1 MTESCQRSRELASAY
16 LDNELSATESLAVE
30 RHLHECA
37 DCSREA
43 SALAALSG
51 KIRSQARYHIA
62 SPALADRV
70 RTASAPATL
79 SQPVTKFSKPGF
91 FSRWVPMTGAAAM
104 AILIAG
110 VALWQFAGR
119 NVETRLSQEI
129 LSSHIR
135 STLSQQP
142 FDIASADRHTVK
154 PWFRGKLN
162 FAPPVVDLAAQGF
175 VLQGGRLDFVDGR
188 TVPVIVYG
196 RRKHV
201 VNLYVWPNP
210 GHADQPPKPSSVNGY
225 NLIGWQSDGMRLSA
239 ISDLAAGELAEFARQ
254 FIMKSASEAP
264 NS

>member
-43 SALAALSG
+43 SALAALSE
-51 KIRSQARYHIA
+51 KIKTQARYHAA
-62 SPALADRV
+62 SPALTDRV

-79 SQPVTKFSKPGF
+79 GQPVTKFPNRSF
-91 FSRWVPMTGAAAM
+91 FSGWVPMTGAAAM
-104 AILIAG
+104 AILLAG
-110 VALWQFAGR
+110 VALWQFTGR
-119 NVETRLSQEI
+119 NLETRLSHEI

-162 FAPPVVDLAAQGF
+162 FAPPVIDLSAQGF
-175 VLQGGRLDFVDGR
+175 VLQGGRMDFVDGR

-210 GHADQPPKPSSVNGY
+210 GHADQSPKASSLNGY
-225 NLIGWQSDGMRLSA
+225 NLIGWQREGMRLSA
-239 ISDLAAGELAEFARQ
+239 ISDLAAGELTEFARQ
-254 FIMKSASEAP
+254 FIMQSASEAP

>member
-1 MTESCQRSRELASAY
+1 MTESCQQSRELASAY

-30 RHLHECA
+30 RHLRECA

-43 SALAALSG
+43 AAMAALSD
-51 KIRSQARYHIA
+51 KIRSQARYHAA
-62 SPALADRV
+62 SPALTDRV

-79 SQPVTKFSKPGF
+79 GQPVTKLPKPSF
-91 FSRWVPMTGAAAM
+91 FSGWVPTTGAAAI
-104 AILIAG
+104 AILLAG

-119 NVETRLSQEI
+119 NVETRLSNEI

-154 PWFRGKLN
+154 PWFHGKLN
-162 FAPPVVDLAAQGF
+162 FAPPVIDLSAQGF
-175 VLQGGRLDFVDGR
+175 VLRGGRMDFVDGR

-210 GHADQPPKPSSVNGY
+210 GHADQPPKPSSLNGY
-225 NLIGWQSDGMRLSA
+225 NLIGWQRDGMRLSA
-239 ISDLAAGELAEFARQ
+239 ISDLAAGELAAFARQ
-254 FIMKSASEAP
+254 FIMQSAGEAP

>member
-43 SALAALSG
+43 SALAALSD
-51 KIRSQARYHIA
+51 KIRSQARYHTA
-62 SPALADRV
+62 SPALTDRV

-79 SQPVTKFSKPGF
+79 GQPVTKFPNRSF
-91 FSRWVPMTGAAAM
+91 FSGWVPTTGAAAM
-104 AILIAG
+104 AILLAG
-110 VALWQFAGR
+110 VALWQFTGR
-119 NVETRLSQEI
+119 NLETRLSNEM

-154 PWFRGKLN
+154 PWFHGKLN
-162 FAPPVVDLAAQGF
+162 FAPPIIDLSAQGF
-175 VLQGGRLDFVDGR
+175 VLLGGRMDFVDGR

-210 GHADQPPKPSSVNGY
+210 GHADQPPKPSSLNGY
-225 NLIGWQSDGMRLSA
+225 NLIGWQRDGMRLSA
-239 ISDLAAGELAEFARQ
+239 ISDLAAEELGEFARRFMQ
-254 FIMKSASEAP
+254 SASEAP